1 VWPVKPGYST
11 ATRLILSIGGA
22 AALIFISAFSYNY
35 LVSRR
40 TVIAE
45 VEERAKNLTLSIS
58 HQIEAV
64 LRGVEGVPKAIA
76 SLMEIQSLSREG
88 LVPLIEKSLI
98 FNPDIFGIAIAHE
111 PYAISPELKFCAP
124 YGFRGK
130 DGIEFNFLGTDSYNY
145 FILDWYQISRE
156 TGRAHWS
163 NPYYDEGGGE
173 ILMAT
178 YSVPFFSLRGEKRHL
193 MGVATADI
201 SLEWLKELLD
211 GVKVYRSGYAF
222 IISQNGDF
230 ITHPADELVMR
241 ESLFSL
247 SEALNDPEIRLV
259 GRDMIRGE
267 KGFAEVKDF
276 LTGGNSYLYY
286 APVGSSGWSLG
297 IIFPASELLADV
309 VGLTRKLAAIGI
321 AGLILMCVVI
331 VLLARGITRPLRTLS
346 DSTAGLGKGDF
357 SVKAPETGASEIRHL
372 ARSFNALG
380 RQLEEYIEKRDFIRD
395 TFGRYVTA
403 EVVKRLMESADGLA
417 LGGEKR
423 ELTIMMS
430 DLRGFTALTSQ
441 MEPERVVL
449 FLNRYLSRMIEILM
463 DHRAVIDEIIGDGI
477 LAFFGAPEP
486 MEDHALKA
494 VSCALKM
501 QLAMEEINTVN
512 EREGLGHLEMG
523 IAVNTGDVVVGNI
536 GSERRT
542 KYGVVGAQVNF
553 TGRMESFTVGGQI
566 LISPSTFERL
576 SGVIEPGE
584 QLKVQMKGVP
594 APVTL
599 YEVKGLGEPYNI
611 RLARID
617 DELRHLSSPI
627 KVNIYRIKDKVVSG
641 TGESALVVA
650 INPKS
655 ATLVCSG
662 MLKLWEDL
670 RVDAADEK
678 DPGERRSLFVKVM
691 AVKEVP
697 GEKQEASVRFTWVAP
712 AFYKTINEIM
722 ASQ

>member
-1 VWPVKPGYST
+1 
-11 ATRLILSIGGA
+11 
-22 AALIFISAFSYNY
+22 
-35 LVSRR
+35 
-40 TVIAE
+40 
-45 VEERAKNLTLSIS
+45 
-58 HQIEAV
+58 
-64 LRGVEGVPKAIA
+64 
-76 SLMEIQSLSREG
+76 M
-88 LVPLIEKSLI
+88 
-98 FNPDIFGIAIAHE
+98 
-111 PYAISPELKFCAP
+111 
-124 YGFRGK
+124 
-130 DGIEFNFLGTDSYNY
+130 
-145 FILDWYQISRE
+145 
-156 TGRAHWS
+156 
-163 NPYYDEGGGE
+163 
-173 ILMAT
+173 
-178 YSVPFFSLRGEKRHL
+178 
-193 MGVATADI
+193 
-201 SLEWLKELLD
+201 
-211 GVKVYRSGYAF
+211 YRSGYAF

>member
-1 VWPVKPGYST
+1 MI
-11 ATRLILSIGGA
+11 R
-22 AALIFISAFSYNY
+22 
-35 LVSRR
+35 
-40 TVIAE
+40 
-45 VEERAKNLTLSIS
+45 
-58 HQIEAV
+58 
-64 LRGVEGVPKAIA
+64 
-76 SLMEIQSLSREG
+76 
-88 LVPLIEKSLI
+88 
-98 FNPDIFGIAIAHE
+98 
-111 PYAISPELKFCAP
+111 
-124 YGFRGK
+124 K

-178 YSVPFFSLRGEKRHL
+178 YSVPFFSIRGEKRRL

>member
-1 VWPVKPGYST
+1 MKPGYSI
-11 ATRLILSIGGA
+11 ATRLILFIGGA

-58 HQIEAV
+58 HKIEAV
-64 LRGVEGVPKAIA
+64 LRGVEGVPAGIV
-76 SLMEIQSLSREG
+76 SLMEIQSFNREA
-88 LVPLIEKSLI
+88 LVPLIEKSLAS
-98 FNPDIFGIAIAHE
+98 NPDIFGIAIAHE
-111 PYAISPELKFCAP
+111 PYTQSPELKFCAP
-124 YGFRGK
+124 YGFRSNN
-130 DGIEFNFLGTDSYNY
+130 GIEFSFLGGTSYNY
-145 FILDWYQISRE
+145 FSLDWYQIARE
-156 TGRAHWS
+156 TRRPQWS
-163 NPYYDEGGGE
+163 IPYYDEGGGD
-173 ILMAT
+173 ILMST
-178 YSVPFFSLRGEKRHL
+178 YSVPFFRSQGDEKQL

-201 SLEWLKELLD
+201 SLEWLRYILEA
-211 GVKVYRSGYAF
+211 VRIYETGYAF
-222 IISQNGDF
+222 LISQNGDF
-230 ITHPADELVMR
+230 ITHPDDEMVMR

-247 SEALNDPEIRLV
+247 SEKLDQPAIRLV
-259 GRDMIRGE
+259 ARKMIRGE
-267 KGFAEVKDF
+267 KGFAGVKDF
-276 LTGGNSYLYY
+276 LTGRDAYLYY

-297 IIFPASELLADV
+297 VIFPVSELLADV
-309 VGLTRKLAAIGI
+309 VELTGKLLMIGMAGLT
-321 AGLILMCVVI
+321 LMCLVV
-331 VLLARGITRPLRTLS
+331 VFLARGITKPLRSLS
-346 DSTAGLGKGDF
+346 DATARLGKGDF
-357 SVKAPETGASEIRHL
+357 YVKAPESGASEIRHL
-372 ARSFNALG
+372 ARSFNDLG

-423 ELTIMMS
+423 ELTILMS

-494 VSCALKM
+494 VSCALEM

-512 EREGLGHLEMG
+512 EREGVGHLEMG

-594 APVTL
+594 APVNL
-599 YEVKGLGEPYNI
+599 YEVKGLGEPCNV
-611 RLARID
+611 RLPLRD

-627 KVNIYRIKDKVVSG
+627 KVNLFRIKDKVISG
-641 TGESALVVA
+641 TGESALLVE

-662 MLKLWEDL
+662 MLKQWEDL
-670 RVDAADEK
+670 RLDAVDQK
-678 DPGERRSLFVKVM
+678 DPGERCSLFAKVM
-691 AVKEVP
+691 AVEEVP
-697 GEKQEASVRFTWVAP
+697 GGKQEASLRFTWVAP
-712 AFYKTINEIM
+712 AFYNTIKEIM